1 VTEQDVRVAARLA
14 LPHRRRRDPFD
25 EPGLDEDQLEDA
37 LRDAAPNPPDDT
49 EPPDTEPPN
58 PPDRGGA
65 SPPAEQSPPGNG
77 NGSGAGVQPDRPAP
91 APAAPL
97 RARLL
102 QVPGVGAGAPG
113 RRSRARTGIG
123 RTVHPSVADGHG
135 LHLLGT
141 VAAAAPHQ
149 LARGRSGPGLLLR
162 RDDLR
167 RAVREGRESNLV
179 LFAVDASGSMAA
191 RARMSAVS
199 GAVLSL
205 LRDAYQRRDR
215 VGLVTFRG
223 ARAEVVLPPTSAVDA
238 AAVRLRSLR
247 TGGRTPLADGL
258 LCCARVLGAERLR
271 DPARRPLLLVL
282 TDGRATHGGFD
293 AALAAAGL
301 LRRDRVPSVV
311 VDCESGPVRLGLSG
325 RLAVA
330 LDGACVRLEELSA
343 DAVAGVV
350 RATRAA

>member
-1 VTEQDVRVAARLA
+1 
-14 LPHRRRRDPFD
+14 
-25 EPGLDEDQLEDA
+25 
-37 LRDAAPNPPDDT
+37 
-49 EPPDTEPPN
+49 
-58 PPDRGGA
+58 
-65 SPPAEQSPPGNG
+65 
-77 NGSGAGVQPDRPAP
+77 
-91 APAAPL
+91 
-97 RARLL
+97 
-102 QVPGVGAGAPG
+102 VGAGAPG

-123 RTVHPSVADGHG
+123 RTVRPSPVEGHG

-141 VAAAAPHQ
+141 LTAAAPHQ
-149 LARGRSGPGLLLR
+149 HARGRSGPGLLLH

-223 ARAEVVLPPTSAVDA
+223 AGAEVVLPPTSAVDA

-247 TGGRTPLADGL
+247 TGGRTPLAEGL
-258 LCCARVLGAERLR
+258 LRCARVLATERLR

-293 AALAAAGL
+293 TALAAAGL

-350 RATRAA
+350 LATRRAA